1 MSDADARSGR
11 LVWAGQ
17 HGVRGV
23 GVDVAGPVGFVWLVC
38 ASVGFGDLGRSDGG
52 RGWGVW
58 WGPGSV

>member
-1 MSDADARSGR
+1 
-11 LVWAGQ
+11 
-17 HGVRGV
+17 
-23 GVDVAGPVGFVWLVC
+23 VAGPVGCVWLVC

>member
-52 RGWGVW
+52 RG
-58 WGPGSV
+58 